1 MTATSP
7 GADDNAAALRSYARA
22 IRARG
27 GVVVA
32 VTLAAIVVAAA
43 LLAMRTPTFTSTA
56 QLLVTP
62 LPQDDSAFLGTS
74 LVRDSTDP
82 TRTMQTAAALVAS
95 PAAAQRAARQLG
107 IDQRTVE
114 QSVNVEPLGESN
126 ILSIA
131 ASSPTAEGAARL
143 ANAYA
148 ESVLGVRGD
157 EIQRQVDA
165 IIQTVGANPRPT
177 SGDKSQLAE
186 LRAVRDRGD
195 PTLLLSQPAQ
205 LPRSASG
212 APARLILVLAAV
224 AGFTLGSIAALLML
238 RRVADEDE
246 LIEVYPLPVL
256 ARVPVGGRRPDSSAL
271 TSAPYEVIEAFRSLR
286 LQLEFGDRHGG
297 AILLTSASRREGKTV
312 STIDLARELTAV
324 GRRVVL
330 IDLDLRQ
337 PQLSARLGVVPGRDL
352 LDVTRRRDPLA
363 DALREV
369 PGAPL
374 LHLAAPTSV
383 PDARNVERFET
394 RLPALIDEARK
405 VADYVLLDG
414 PPLGEVSDALHAVPL
429 VDHVLVVARV
439 GRTSRAALE
448 TLRDL
453 LRRANRVA
461 TGYVLIG
468 GVARRRGRAKY
479 PPTLVGGRLGRDV
492 VAASNGHRRRGADE
506 KELQVGSLRM
516 DLRSGRTW
524 RGSDELDLAPNG
536 RRVLERLMRRPGE
549 VVSRAELFADL
560 AGENGL
566 RRTIDVDRA
575 IKQLRLRVDRPF
587 SVRSI
592 ETVRGQGFRL
602 RADGGQAPARTPPTP
617 AR

>member
-1 MTATSP
+1 MTATSTGP
-7 GADDNAAALRSYARA
+7 DETAAALRPYLRA
-22 IRARG
+22 IRARSL
-27 GVVVA
+27 VVA
-32 VTLAAIVVAAA
+32 LTTIAAIGVAAA
-43 LLAMRTPTFTSTA
+43 LLAMRTPTFTSSA

-74 LVRDSTDP
+74 LLRDSTDP

-95 PAAAQRAARQLG
+95 PAAAGRAARQLG

-114 QSVNVEPLGESN
+114 QSVNVEPLGESS
-126 ILSIA
+126 ILSIG
-131 ASSPTAEGAARL
+131 ASSPTAEGAAQL

-148 ESVLGVRGD
+148 QSVLGVRGD

-195 PTLLLSQPAQ
+195 PTLLLAQPAQ
-205 LPRSASG
+205 LPGSASG
-212 APARLILVLAAV
+212 APARLVLVLAAV

-246 LIEVYPLPVL
+246 LVEVYPLPVL
-256 ARVPVGGRRPDSSAL
+256 ARVPVGGRRPDG
-271 TSAPYEVIEAFRSLR
+271 SAPNEVTEAFRSLR

-324 GRRVVL
+324 GRRVVM

-352 LDVTRRRDPLA
+352 LDVTRRRDPLP

-374 LHLAAPTSV
+374 LRLAAPTSI
-383 PDARNVERFET
+383 PDARSVERFET
-394 RLPALIDEARK
+394 RLPALMEDARAI
-405 VADYVLLDG
+405 ADYVLLDG

-468 GVARRRGRAKY
+468 VVARRRGRAKY
-479 PPTLVGGRLGRDV
+479 PPTLGASRLGRDV
-492 VAASNGHRRRGADE
+492 VGASNGRRRRAADE
-506 KELQVGSLRM
+506 KELQVGPLRM

-524 RGSDELDLAPNG
+524 RGSHELTLAPTG
-536 RRVLERLMRRPGE
+536 REVLERLMRRPGE

-566 RRTIDVDRA
+566 RRTVDVDRA

-602 RADGGQAPARTPPTP
+602 RADGGQTPARTPSTP
-617 AR
+617 AP

>member
-7 GADDNAAALRSYARA
+7 GPDENAAALRSYARA

-32 VTLAAIVVAAA
+32 VTIAAIGVAAA

-74 LVRDSTDP
+74 LLRDSTDP

-95 PAAAQRAARQLG
+95 PAAAGRAARQLG
-107 IDQRTVE
+107 VDQRTVE
-114 QSVNVEPLGESN
+114 QSVNVQPLGES
-126 ILSIA
+126 SIQSNA
-131 ASSPTAEGAARL
+131 ASSPTAEGAAQH
-143 ANAYA
+143 ANANA
-148 ESVLGVRGD
+148 TSVLGVRGD

-195 PTLLLSQPAQ
+195 PTLLLAQPAQ

-212 APARLILVLAAV
+212 APARLVLVLAAV

-246 LIEVYPLPVL
+246 LVEVYPLPVL
-256 ARVPVGGRRPDSSAL
+256 ARVPVGGRRPDG
-271 TSAPYEVIEAFRSLR
+271 SAPYEVTEAFRSLR

-324 GRRVVL
+324 GRRVVM

-374 LHLAAPTSV
+374 LRLAAPTSI
-383 PDARNVERFET
+383 PDARSVERFET
-394 RLPALIDEARK
+394 RLPALMADARAI
-405 VADYVLLDG
+405 ADYVLLDG

-448 TLRDL
+448 TLRYL

-479 PPTLVGGRLGRDV
+479 PPTLGASRLGRDV
-492 VAASNGHRRRGADE
+492 VGASNGRRRRAADE
-506 KELQVGSLRM
+506 KELQVGPLRM

-524 RGSDELDLAPNG
+524 RGSHELTLAPTG
-536 RRVLERLMRRPGE
+536 REVLERLMRRPGE

-566 RRTIDVDRA
+566 RRTVDVDRA

-602 RADGGQAPARTPPTP
+602 RADGGQAPARTPSTP
-617 AR
+617 AP